1 MRQRNKKS
9 VRFIAAACFF
19 TAAIFILAFYRG
31 VFGDRL
37 QRVFNPAAPD
47 TSRDFVKVLDVGQA
61 DSILIYSNG
70 YSLLID
76 AGLPSSGEDISSE
89 LDAAGIKAL
98 DAVIITHIHSDHAG
112 GIEYIA
118 DRYEIDNLILPE
130 PPYDGEADTEVM
142 SARNSVAENGG
153 NIYTAVQGMNFTIGE
168 FEITVLASYGDMSDE
183 NDRSV
188 IVMAKVQD
196 LEFLFTGDAGS
207 KAEEQLLD
215 EHIDV
220 SCDVLKI
227 GHHGSSTATSDEFLA
242 KAAPEYAAISVGE
255 DNIYSHPSEE
265 VVSAL
270 KYRGAEIFRTD
281 TDGDITFLIENG
293 EIVTE
298 TEKTEE

>member
-1 MRQRNKKS
+1 
-9 VRFIAAACFF
+9 
-19 TAAIFILAFYRG
+19 
-31 VFGDRL
+31 
-37 QRVFNPAAPD
+37 
-47 TSRDFVKVLDVGQA
+47 
-61 DSILIYSNG
+61 
-70 YSLLID
+70 
-76 AGLPSSGEDISSE
+76 
-89 LDAAGIKAL
+89 
-98 DAVIITHIHSDHAG
+98 
-112 GIEYIA
+112 
-118 DRYEIDNLILPE
+118 
-130 PPYDGEADTEVM
+130 
-142 SARNSVAENGG
+142 
-153 NIYTAVQGMNFTIGE
+153 
-168 FEITVLASYGDMSDE
+168 MSDE

-188 IVMAKVQD
+188 IVMAKVQG

-215 EHIDV
+215 EHIDI
-220 SCDVLKI
+220 SCDVLKV

-270 KYRGAEIFRTD
+270 EYRGAEIFRTD